1 MKTFRAISAAACLSC
16 HDDDDTAVHAYTNTA
31 FFGES
36 CSTCHG
42 EGKDAAVDKVHA
54 Q

>member
-1 MKTFRAISAAACLSC
+1 MQPEAAACLSC
-16 HDDDDTAVHAYTNTA
+16 HDDDDTAVHAYSNTA

-42 EGKDAAVDKVHA
+42 QGKEFAVDKVHA
-54 Q
+54 N